1 MTPLEIQFELRKRE
15 ITQKSIADEVGV
27 SEFFISAV
35 IRKKAISD
43 RVMKIISRKIG
54 RSHMEVFAEYY
65 FGKNRRKKAA

>member
-1 MTPLEIQFELRKRE
+1 MMPLQIQYELRKRDIKQKE
-15 ITQKSIADEVGV
+15 IARDMGV

-35 IRKKAISD
+35 IRKKAVSD
-43 RVMKIISRKIG
+43 RVMKGIARRVG